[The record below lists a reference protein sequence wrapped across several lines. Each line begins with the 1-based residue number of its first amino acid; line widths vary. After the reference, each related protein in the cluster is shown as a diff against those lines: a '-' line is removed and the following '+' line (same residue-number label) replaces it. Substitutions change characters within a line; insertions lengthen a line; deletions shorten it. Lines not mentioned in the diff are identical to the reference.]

1 MQSTPAPSAEEL
13 VAAIAR
19 FRGYLEVDPAN
30 PRLWIN
36 LGDLQHQSGNWS
48 AAVECYETCLRH
60 VPHHAIAQLRPVLAT
75 ASITLTNARGAVC
88 RLFGTARQAA
98 LAPLSRFPLSMTAR
112 VLRSGQY
119 GQLSRPEQS
128 LKIVV

>member
-36 LGDLQHQSGNWS
+36 LGDLQHRSGNWS

-60 VPHHAIAQLRPVLAT
+60 VPDHTIAQSRLAEVMISRHQF
-75 ASITLTNARGAVC
+75 AAAQTLLSGLLEKAPAPDP
-88 RLFGTARQAA
+88 A
-98 LAPLSRFPLSMTAR
+98 LLHNLGLT
-112 VLRSGQY
+112 L
-119 GQLSRPEQS
+119 
-128 LKIVV
+128 